1 MSKIEYDP
9 SGKLNS
15 SFQIGAEI
23 LNLLLLYADLLL
35 LYVFKLANAIF
46 LLGSLRVSLSA
57 NVNLNLW
64 VHMSYYFQCSWRLFP
79 FLNSI
84 DQTII
89 DCFGWLFFLNDTK
102 NIIVALFHF

>member
-46 LLGSLRVSLSA
+46 LWGSLRLSLSA
-57 NVNLNLW
+57 NVNLNWW
-64 VHMSYYFQCSWRLFP
+64 VHMSYYFQCLWRLFP